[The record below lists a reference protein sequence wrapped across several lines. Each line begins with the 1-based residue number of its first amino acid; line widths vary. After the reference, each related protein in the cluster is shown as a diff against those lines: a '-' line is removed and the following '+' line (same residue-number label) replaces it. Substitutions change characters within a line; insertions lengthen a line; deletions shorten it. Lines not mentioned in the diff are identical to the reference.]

1 MVPSTDWVRGANRLH
16 RHERCSQSWEWR
28 EWRARD
34 YFNGG
39 AGDDRLLGRAGD
51 MLNGGTGADTFVLG
65 LRDATIVEDF
75 NAEEDI
81 IELSYEGDVPI
92 LNTAKTNAGLTLLV
106 NGEVVAILD
115 NLETLNL
122 ADVTLV
128 VA

>member
-1 MVPSTDWVRGANRLH
+1 V
-16 RHERCSQSWEWR
+16 
-28 EWRARD
+28 
-34 YFNGG
+34 
-39 AGDDRLLGRAGD
+39 
-51 MLNGGTGADTFVLG
+51 LNGGTGADTFVLG
-65 LRDATIVEDF
+65 LRDAAIVEDF